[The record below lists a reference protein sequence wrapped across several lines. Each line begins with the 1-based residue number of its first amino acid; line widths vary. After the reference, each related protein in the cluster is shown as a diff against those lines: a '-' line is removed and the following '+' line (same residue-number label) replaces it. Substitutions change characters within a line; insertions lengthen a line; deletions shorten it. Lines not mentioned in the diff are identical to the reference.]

1 MRISDWSSDVCSS
14 DLFGTQSPADALRS
28 DISHSIME
36 QVATKILLPNPYG
49 RETDYVDGLGLTQA
63 EFKLIRHDL
72 NPESRRFLVKQGHD
86 SIVVELDLGGLSDEL
101 AVLSGT
107 TETVTL
113 LDAIRAEVGDD
124 PENWLPVFHRQR
136 RSPSSRKG

>member
-1 MRISDWSSDVCSS
+1 
-14 DLFGTQSPADALRS
+14 
-28 DISHSIME
+28 ME
-36 QVATKILLPNPYG
+36 QVATKILLPNPDG
-49 RETDYVDGLGLTQA
+49 RETDYVDALGLTQA

-101 AVLSGT
+101 AVLSVT

-113 LDAIRAEVGDD
+113 LDAIRAEVGDH
-124 PENWLPVFHRQR
+124 PENRLPDFHRHR
-136 RSPSSRKG
+136 RSPSTTKSRAMPTTGVSATRE

>member
-1 MRISDWSSDVCSS
+1 
-14 DLFGTQSPADALRS
+14 
-28 DISHSIME
+28 ME
-36 QVATKILLPNPYG
+36 QVATKILLPNPDG

-86 SIVVELDLGGLSDEL
+86 SIIVELDLGGLSDEL

-124 PENWLPVFHRQR
+124 PENWLPLFHQQR